1 MMISIR
7 GLTKQFNV
15 TDSQVTALKSLD
27 LDVAQGEFFVIV
39 GASGSGKTTLLRCVA
54 GLETPERGDIC
65 IDGQVVFADKPP
77 TWVPTQQRKLGMV
90 FQSYAVWPH
99 LTVYEN
105 VALPLAEGAQ
115 RVPRGE
121 VAGRVHEALRL
132 VQLDDLANRSATLL
146 SGGQQQRVAL
156 ARAVAVS
163 SRLLLMDEPLSN
175 LDARLREEVRGKIRE
190 LAKRL
195 GSTVLYVTH
204 DQIEAMAVADKIA
217 LLRHG
222 ELLQVGSP
230 MSLYRTPARA
240 EVAEFF
246 GQVNWLDG
254 RVVEPGVV
262 ETALGPLRVDGVASR
277 GEAVLVGFRP
287 ECLAASDGLAGPG
300 RNFLDGTLTSS
311 TFLGDQFLYTAIVR
325 GQRLVGKGR
334 VLPGADGSAV
344 RLQVAAS
351 DVMVFPAAQAGG
363 LAGIVGEEMGAVAA
377 AGSVRTPLAP
387 A

>member
-27 LDVAQGEFFVIV
+27 LDVAEGEFFVIV

-54 GLETPERGDIC
+54 GLETPERGEIC
-65 IDGQVVFADKPP
+65 IDGQVVFADRPP

-132 VQLDDLANRSATLL
+132 VQLDELANRSATLL

-156 ARAVAVS
+156 ARAIAVS

-204 DQIEAMAVADKIA
+204 DQVEAMAVADKIA
-217 LLRHG
+217 LMRHG

-230 MSLYRTPARA
+230 MSLYRTPAHA

-262 ETALGPLRVDGVASR
+262 ETALGPLRVDGGAGR
-277 GEAVLVGFRP
+277 GDAVLVGFRP
-287 ECLAASDGLAGPG
+287 ECLIASDSLPG
-300 RNFLDGTLTSS
+300 GERNLIEGTLTSS
-311 TFLGDQFLYTAIVR
+311 TFLGDQFLYTVLAA
-325 GQRLVGKGR
+325 GQTLVGKGR
-334 VLPGADGSAV
+334 LLPGTDRGRV
-344 RLQVAAS
+344 RLHVAAT
-351 DVMVFPAAQAGG
+351 DVMVFPAAEAAG
-363 LAGIVGEEMGAVAA
+363 LAGVVGEEVGAVGAA
-377 AGSVRTPLAP
+377 R
-387 A
+387 